1 MIASYLEDL
10 IGRER
15 PTWHGVQVLDVR
27 PIDRGWE
34 TDKYS
39 FDLVYEE
46 GDSPHLVELIA
57 RFYAGVGASGKS
69 RWETE
74 VLQAAASAGLPVPR
88 VELAAEESSQF
99 GDAVVLM
106 ERVPGTSL
114 SEVLARSPDLVEAMT
129 EWLVELHKLPVAS
142 IFSGPLRPFDHPMFI
157 PADIG
162 HMERAVDQYRL
173 HEFRPLVEWLASA
186 APVSHDPCLLHNDYH
201 PGNIIVTNDGGLT
214 IIDWS
219 FSGVGDYR
227 LDLAWSALW
236 TEATVGSAAREGLLL
251 AYANKSG
258 KEIDDFEYF
267 EVLKLG
273 ARLLTIAIWLDDQ
286 VDPPVPKL
294 TKTAIRGD
302 YRSTVATV
310 YHRVLELAGIR
321 LPTIEA
327 V

>member
-10 IGRER
+10 IRRER
-15 PTWHGVQVLDVR
+15 PQWRGVQVRDVR

-39 FDLVYEE
+39 FDLVYEKS
-46 GDSPHLVELIA
+46 GSSHLVELIA
-57 RFYAGVGASGKS
+57 RFHAGVGASGKA

-74 VLQAAASAGLPVPR
+74 VLQAAAGAGLPVPR
-88 VELAAEESSQF
+88 VELVAEESSRF

-106 ERVPGTSL
+106 ERVPGTTL
-114 SEVLARSPDLVEAMT
+114 SEVLTRSPDLIEAMT
-129 EWLVELHKLPVAS
+129 EWLVELHDLPVAA
-142 IFSGPLRPFDHPMFI
+142 IFSGPLRPFENPMFI
-157 PADIG
+157 PPDIG
-162 HMERAVDQYRL
+162 HMEEAVDQYRL
-173 HEFRPLVEWLASA
+173 HEFQPLIDWLASA
-186 APVSHDPCLLHNDYH
+186 RPVQPEVCLLHNDYH
-201 PGNIIVTNDGGLT
+201 PGNIIVTSDGGL
-214 IIDWS
+214 IILDWS

-236 TEATVGSAAREGLLL
+236 IGATAGRAAREGLLL
-251 AYANKSG
+251 AYADKSG
-258 KEIDDFEYF
+258 KEIEDFEYF

-273 ARLLTIAIWLDDQ
+273 SRLLTIAIWLDDH
-286 VDPPVPKL
+286 VDPPVPRL
-294 TKTAIRGD
+294 TKAAIRGD

-310 YHRVLELAGIR
+310 YHRVLDLAGIR